1 MDDVRGW
8 VNYVLEGYK
17 ERLDLLLINTTK
29 NSIRRKI
36 SNGYCSRV
44 GGGVRG
50 WAKVRTCL
58 MGNVW
63 LITWR
68 SFPNL
73 ACYQEQS
80 GL

>member
-1 MDDVRGW
+1 MTLEVGSII
-8 VNYVLEGYK
+8 YVLESYK
-17 ERLDLLLINTTK
+17 ERLDLLLINTMK

-44 GGGVRG
+44 GGEVRG
-50 WAKVRTCL
+50 WAKVCTCL

-68 SFPNL
+68 SFANL

-80 GL
+80 CL